1 MVQAAESWQG
11 LNLAFSPRA
20 DCCWPTCWR
29 VLRESEMSP
38 ILVVVEHV
46 LRHQPF
52 EMPLIQDDHVVKQV
66 SSATSN
72 PALGN
77 TVLPRTAKG
86 SADGLASD
94 VPHCRNPHRL
104 QTLNLGRI
112 ARIGA
117 AV

>member
-1 MVQAAESWQG
+1 MMQSAEPRQG

-20 DCCWPTCWR
+20 DCCWPTCCP
-29 VLRESEMSP
+29 VLRESGMSP

-66 SSATSN
+66 SSTTSN
-72 PALGN
+72 PALSN

-86 SADGLASD
+86 RASWLD
-94 VPHCRNPHRL
+94 SHLPHCRNHVGSKL
-104 QTLNLGRI
+104 CVSI
-112 ARIGA
+112 E
-117 AV
+117 